1 MFDGYYSITHPFLS
15 SLKKNIDTYFYLFLF
30 RCFFS
35 LNLPPSLVPLLF
47 LVYSQ
52 NDITSDLMLF
62 VHVTWC
68 WMATEFIN
76 LVLYVFSVW
85 LCVHIRWLEWP
96 SCYTTT
102 LAWVR
107 HCFPSHYPRSG
118 QRSLQGGNVTRRIA
132 RWTFQDGHLVSFFFF
147 FFLLKFFF
155 FWFVS
160 FHTFPCC
167 PLSTVSIQNTTILL
181 ISSVVFIF
189 VILVCCFDYCP
200 TPPPPS
206 LFPLQLQLVCDW
218 VLSRLLRHTDGDV
231 CHTWDARRIPNTLL
245 SCPLRL
251 VVVRG

>member
-1 MFDGYYSITHPFLS
+1 MLFLS
-15 SLKKNIDTYFYLFLF
+15 TL
-30 RCFFS
+30 
-35 LNLPPSLVPLLF
+35 
-47 LVYSQ
+47 
-52 NDITSDLMLF
+52 
-62 VHVTWC
+62 TWC

-132 RWTFQDGHLVSFFFF
+132 RWTFQDGHLVSFYLFIYLIDIFFS
-147 FFLLKFFF
+147 
-155 FWFVS
+155 FWLVS

-167 PLSTVSIQNTTILL
+167 PLSTVSIQKLQYCL
-181 ISSVVFIF
+181 SLALCFIF
-189 VILVCCFDYCP
+189 VILVCCFWLLSNPP
-200 TPPPPS
+200 TPLS
-206 LFPLQLQLVCDW
+206 LSATAAACVW
-218 VLSRLLRHTDGDV
+218 LSSVQVATAYRWDV
-231 CHTWDARRIPNTLL
+231 CHTRDAKRITNTLL
-245 SCPLRL
+245 SRPLHL

>member
-1 MFDGYYSITHPFLS
+1 MTRVAQLLHYYTSLS
-15 SLKKNIDTYFYLFLF
+15 QALFSKPLSPIGPTQPSRGECDQENSPLNLPRWTPCLFLF
-30 RCFFS
+30 YFYFF
-35 LNLPPSLVPLLF
+35 PF
-47 LVYSQ
+47 E
-52 NDITSDLMLF
+52 I
-62 VHVTWC
+62 
-68 WMATEFIN
+68 
-76 LVLYVFSVW
+76 
-85 LCVHIRWLEWP
+85 
-96 SCYTTT
+96 
-102 LAWVR
+102 
-107 HCFPSHYPRSG
+107 
-118 QRSLQGGNVTRRIA
+118 
-132 RWTFQDGHLVSFFFF
+132 
-147 FFLLKFFF
+147 FF

-245 SCPLRL
+245 SRPLRL